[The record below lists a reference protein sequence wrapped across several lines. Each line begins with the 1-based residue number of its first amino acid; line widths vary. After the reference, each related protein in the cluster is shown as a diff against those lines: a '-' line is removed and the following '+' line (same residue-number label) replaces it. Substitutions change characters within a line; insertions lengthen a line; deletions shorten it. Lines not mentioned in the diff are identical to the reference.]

1 MLKISLQRLLS
12 KLAIIAATA
21 SPALASSP
29 ADRVVPDPALIC
41 EGTIDAAHVDKRD
54 AAALLG
60 RNLAIALE
68 RMRPLDATYVASS
81 WALSPDPLRRVGVAR
96 ALEWAFPLV
105 GDALVIDHLSR
116 DGDPAIRS
124 ACARAA
130 WIRRAT
136 GGDLGVL
143 DRLADDPDEAV
154 RAIACWPR

>member
-21 SPALASSP
+21 SPALAANPPDLSG
-29 ADRVVPDPALIC
+29 PDPQLIC
-41 EGTIDAAHVDKRD
+41 DGTIDADNVDRRD

-68 RMRPLDATYVASS
+68 RMRPIEATYVATS
-81 WALSPDPLRRVGVAR
+81 WAISTDPLRKLGVAR

-105 GDALVIDHLSR
+105 GDAVVIDHLSK
-116 DGDPAIRS
+116 DADPSIRS

-136 GGDLGVL
+136 GGDPGVL
-143 DRLADDPDEAV
+143 DRLADDFDEDV
-154 RAIACWPR
+154 RAIARWPR

>member
-21 SPALASSP
+21 SPALAASP
-29 ADRVVPDPALIC
+29 AEQAGPDPQLIC
-41 EGTIDAAHVDKRD
+41 DGTIDAEHVDRRD

-68 RMRPLDATYVASS
+68 RMRPIEATYVATS
-81 WALSPDPLRRVGVAR
+81 WAISPDPLRKLGIAR

-105 GDALVIDHLSR
+105 GDAVVIEHLSR
-116 DGDPAIRS
+116 DADSSIRA

-143 DRLADDPDEAV
+143 DRLAGDPDEDV
-154 RAIACWPR
+154 RAIAAWPR